1 MRYVSPLFFAFLF
14 SFSSANAQVVLQQFA
29 SGFERPCDI
38 AHCGDSRLFVVEQRG
53 YIWILDKNGNKLQPP
68 FLNIDPIVGFTG
80 NERGLLGL
88 AFHPNYPQTPYFYV
102 NYTDNSGNTKVSR
115 FSVSATNPNEADPAS
130 EQILLSFTQPF
141 SNHNGGGVKFGPDGY
156 LYIGSGDGG
165 SGGDPQANGQKRT
178 TLLGKM
184 LRIDIDNG
192 TPYSVPASNPFVND
206 ASTLDEIWALGLR
219 NPWRF
224 SFDRVTGDLWIGD
237 VGQDNWEEID
247 FQPANSPGGENY
259 GWRCYEGD
267 VVYNN
272 SGCPST
278 NELTFPVAVY
288 ANTNAIG
295 CSVTGGFV
303 YRGFT
308 NPQLYGKY
316 LYTDYCT
323 GRLWSITKE
332 PNGTFTNV
340 QIADFINGQL
350 ASFGENIS
358 GELFLTGNSNGI
370 IYRLVDNT
378 DSWAYNVNVL
388 NPACPGTSDGYIQI
402 VFPTNTPAPTITWN
416 DGATGPLRTDLP
428 DGTYTATIVGANGS
442 IAYETVV
449 IAPTVSLSIIVSD
462 ETCPNAQ
469 DGAIGIV
476 VLGSPATPPAT
487 ANWSDG
493 ATGLERIE
501 LDPGPYSVTVTT
513 AEGCV
518 FTEDFNVVTLL
529 PGPMPTI
536 SQQANNILMVNETYD
551 AYQWFLNGVEIPG
564 ATANIYDPF
573 SDPNF
578 TEGTF
583 NVQVTD
589 GIGCKAFSDTIFI
602 ESTAARTIAGIKSV
616 DVSPNPFTQ
625 RLRLEVTVSEPLYLQ
640 LSLSDMQGKVVLTDR
655 LAVTSTTTRQY
666 DLSKLPSGT
675 YLLILK
681 NGKGEWVERVV
692 KL

>member
-1 MRYVSPLFFAFLF
+1 M
-14 SFSSANAQVVLQQFA
+14 LQQFA

-38 AHCGDSRLFVVEQRG
+38 THCGDSRLFVVEQRG
-53 YIWILDKNGNKLQPP
+53 YIWVLDKSGTKLQPP
-68 FLNIDPIVGFTG
+68 FLNIDPSVGFTG

-102 NYTDNSGNTKVSR
+102 NYTDNNGHTKVSR
-115 FSVSATNPNEADPAS
+115 FSVSATDPNQADPSS
-130 EQILLSFTQPF
+130 EQVLLTATQPF
-141 SNHNGGGVKFGPDGY
+141 SNHNGGCLKFGPDGY
-156 LYIGSGDGG
+156 LYIGLGDGG

-192 TPYSVPASNPFVND
+192 TPYSVPATNPFVND

-272 SGCPST
+272 SGCPGT

-288 ANTNAIG
+288 ANTSAIG

-316 LYTDYCT
+316 LYTDYCS
-323 GRLWSITKE
+323 GRLWAITPE
-332 PNGTFTNV
+332 LNGTFTNV
-340 QIADFINGQL
+340 QIADFINNQL

-388 NPACPGTSDGYIQI
+388 NPACPGSTDGYIQI

-428 DGTYTATIVGANGS
+428 EGTYTATIVGANGS
-442 IAYETVV
+442 IAYETMV

-462 ETCPNAQ
+462 ETCPNAK

-476 VLGSPATPPAT
+476 VLGSQGAPAT
-487 ANWSDG
+487 ATWSDG

-536 SQQANNILMVNETYD
+536 SLQSGNVLMVNETYD
-551 AYQWFLNGVEIPG
+551 FYQWLLNGVEIPG
-564 ATANIYDPF
+564 ATGNTYDPF
-573 SDPNF
+573 SDPAF

-583 NVQVTD
+583 SVQVTD
-589 GIGCKAFSDTIFI
+589 GIGCKAISNTIFL
-602 ESTAARTIAGIKSV
+602 ESTATKNISEIKSV

-640 LSLSDMQGKVVLTDR
+640 LSISDMQGKVVLTDR
-655 LAVTSTTTRQY
+655 LAVSSTATRQY
-666 DLSKLPSGT
+666 DLSKLSSGT